1 MVGGGLAAHQTL
13 CLSLLAAQ
21 PEACCCCWGGLLMP
35 GAGKETRL
43 QCSCQDSHFINRK
56 GPSPSAQQGWV

>member
-1 MVGGGLAAHQTL
+1 MVGGVWRLMRPYAF
-13 CLSLLAAQ
+13 LSLPLNLKPVAA
-21 PEACCCCWGGLLMP
+21 
-35 GAGKETRL
+35 AGKETRL